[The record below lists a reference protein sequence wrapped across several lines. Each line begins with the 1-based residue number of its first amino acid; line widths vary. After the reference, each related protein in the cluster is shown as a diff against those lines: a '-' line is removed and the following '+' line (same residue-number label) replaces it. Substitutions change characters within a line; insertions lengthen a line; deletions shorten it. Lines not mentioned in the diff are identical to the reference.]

1 MSLASRTVTSR
12 QIRLV
17 ALLASTLA
25 PALAITAPS
34 SAAADEVL
42 TPLTAITIPGAPLN
56 SFDISYV
63 DPSIGIYVL
72 GDRSHKAVDVV
83 DTHSNQLI
91 MQIGAGLFTGATG
104 NNDTS
109 GPDGVLVIPGD
120 TVAWVGDSPGLIKAV
135 DLKSG
140 AVVASISNGGKNR
153 ADELTY
159 DPKNHLIVIANN
171 ADEPPFITFI
181 STTSRKAVGKIV
193 YSNAGG
199 LEQPAF
205 DPESGMF
212 FQNVVSSKEN
222 PGGAVDKIDPKTM
235 KVVATYPVPECKPA
249 GLALGPQHQLAVGC
263 SGDAIDDG
271 AHAQTIILD
280 ATDGHIVA
288 KITEVGGSDEVW
300 YNPGDN
306 RYYTASRSMTSNG
319 MKDGKSTP
327 VVGVIDAGTN
337 KWITNIPSGKNAHSV
352 AVDPSNNHVFVPV
365 PNGIAV
371 FGQ

>member
-1 MSLASRTVTSR
+1 MSYH
-12 QIRLV
+12 QI
-17 ALLASTLA
+17 TLIKL
-25 PALAITAPS
+25 PNVP
-34 SAAADEVL
+34 
-42 TPLTAITIPGAPLN
+42 PQKGAF
-56 SFDISYV
+56 SYDISWV
-63 DPSIGIYVL
+63 DPATHRYYL
-72 GDRSHKAVDVV
+72 ADRTNNAIDVV
-83 DTHSNQLI
+83 DTATNKLVAQLAK
-91 MQIGAGLFTGATG
+91 GKFAGFTGKP
-104 NNDTS
+104 DTS

-120 TVAWVGDSPGLIKAV
+120 AVAWVGDSPGLIKAV
-135 DLKSG
+135 NLKSG

-153 ADELTY
+153 ADELAY
-159 DPKNHLIVIANN
+159 DPKDHLIVIANN

-193 YSNAGG
+193 YSDAGG
-199 LEQPAF
+199 LEQPVF
-205 DPESGMF
+205 DRESGMF

-337 KWITNIPSGKNAHSV
+337 KWITNIPSGKGAHSV